1 MNRRFGYSIRKYLS
15 AFMILSTLSVVTQ
28 ASGAIAGST
37 SSSTS
42 FHTLTSKPKPV
53 VTLGKVTVVRISATQ
68 VKVSIS
74 NPHYAGQKVI
84 LQKYQTTTTSSSTK
98 ALAGTTTASKTS
110 TQKPVV
116 TLLQK
121 ITLSKNGTYNAVISA
136 KTTVN
141 DLIQL
146 LFNNQVIG
154 STLTT
159 QLVVPAPVV
168 TPTATPTATPTPSPS
183 DSSTTPVSA
192 IEPTDTPAPSPT
204 PSPTPSTTPSTTPSP
219 TQSPTTAPVT
229 PSDPSQGGGSASAPV
244 TPIAPIAPVV
254 ITSLVT
260 FNANGGAG
268 DNETLTALSTGTPL
282 PLNTFARDG
291 YSFIGWSPD
300 PSSLVASYQD
310 GVNIY
315 PTQNLTLYAVWLATN
330 TTTQTDSFTVTLRP
344 NGAAGVEIDLL
355 VPESGSNLPKNSF
368 VYTNYAFSGWSTSP
382 DGSTGT
388 SISDGGWVAST
399 TNVTLYAQWSFVNSC
414 PTCIAIYNKPDPLE
428 PQPTG
433 PQGFYQP
440 DVSLFNPSGNYI
452 LFDGNGGYGFQEPL
466 QDANGPLRHNPYYL
480 PNHAFSSWNTKA
492 DGSGDSYLD
501 AAIGVPLSNETLY
514 AQYVPG
520 GHVYYDSNGADSG
533 YTFPTQCSSVEAA
546 AGATVFDP
554 NDLLSDNGFLKADEK
569 FVGWNTKADG
579 TGTFYTEE
587 QWYSFTHDLYLYAIW
602 APVTYNISFI
612 PSDTIDHVVTK
623 LAVINTVFTIP
634 SAVFTRPGYTF
645 QGWSDQEASA
655 KVIANAGDSFAATDN
670 VNYYAVWTPNTYQVT
685 LNSNGAGIE
694 AQIESVLASG
704 FTLPANTFLRSGY
717 VFQGWSIDP
726 NSSSAT
732 IGDAGKIFPTSDE
745 TLYAVWSYL
754 YPLTYDS
761 NGGQGFIPATYN
773 LTGTVINLADATY
786 VYSKNGYSFK
796 GWSLNQSDMTPSFQ
810 IGDYFQIS
818 DTQTMYAI
826 WKAVNFDIVFNSI
839 SPTDPTE
846 NDSNDVQIYYGSALP
861 DDVYTADGYSLIGWS
876 VNADLSTI
884 DYPVGALSNIFNNT
898 TILYAVWQAVIPPVD
913 TSSPT
918 VTTYQVTFE
927 TGAAGETETATVQL
941 ASGDRLPSN
950 NFVWSGHSFLGWDID
965 PNSVQPMYGDQDP
978 IELTNDETLYA
989 IWS

>member
-1 MNRRFGYSIRKYLS
+1 
-15 AFMILSTLSVVTQ
+15 MILSTLSVVTQ

-146 LFNNQVIG
+146 VFNNQVIG

-159 QLVVPAPVV
+159 QLVVLAPAV
-168 TPTATPTATPTPSPS
+168 TPTATPTPSPS
-183 DSSTTPVSA
+183 ATPTPSPSDSSSTPVSA

-204 PSPTPSTTPSTTPSP
+204 PSPTPSTTPSP

-244 TPIAPIAPVV
+244 TPIAPVAPVV
-254 ITSLVT
+254 VTSLVT

-268 DNETLTALSTGTPL
+268 DNETLTALSTGTSL

-300 PSSLVASYQD
+300 PSSLVASYHD
-310 GVNIY
+310 GAIIY
-315 PTQNLTLYAVWLATN
+315 PTQNLTLYAVWLAAN

-355 VPESGSNLPKNSF
+355 VPESGSDLPKNTF
-368 VYTNYAFSGWSTSP
+368 VYTNYDFSGWSTSP

-399 TNVTLYAQWSFVNSC
+399 TNVTLYAQWTLVNSC
-414 PTCIAIYNKPDPLE
+414 PLCIAIYNKPDPLE
-428 PQPTG
+428 PTPSG
-433 PQGFYQP
+433 GASFVQP
-440 DVSLFNPSGNYI
+440 DVTLFNPSGNYI

-466 QDANGPLRHNPYYL
+466 QDSNTPLRHNPYYL

-492 DGSGDSYLD
+492 NGSGDSYLD
-501 AAIGVPLSNETLY
+501 AASGVPLEGETLY
-514 AQYVPG
+514 AQYVAG
-520 GHVYYDSNGADSG
+520 GHVYYDSNGADNG
-533 YTFPTQCSSVEAA
+533 YTFPSQCSSAEATA
-546 AGATVFDP
+546 NVPGDQ
-554 NDLLSDNGFLKADEK
+554 NDILSENGFGKTGETYI
-569 FVGWNTKADG
+569 GWNTKADG
-579 TGTFYTEE
+579 TG
-587 QWYSFTHDLYLYAIW
+587 QWYYDDEWYNYSHDLYLYAIW
-602 APVTYNISFI
+602 VPTTYKMHFVSVVSSNSADNSLITAPF
-612 PSDTIDHVVTK
+612 
-623 LAVINTVFTIP
+623 NTEFTIP
-634 SAVFTRPGYTF
+634 ANMFTRPGYEF
-645 QGWSDQEASA
+645 KGWTDQ
-655 KVIANAGDSFAATDN
+655 AGGTN
-670 VNYYAVWTPNTYQVT
+670 VVAIVGESYIPNQETYYYAIWSPNTYQVT
-685 LNSNGAGIE
+685 FDPNGASGDPYSFQGI
-694 AQIESVLASG
+694 ASG
-704 FTLPANTFLRSGY
+704 FGLPATSLQRSGY
-717 VFQGWSIDP
+717 AFLGWSLDK
-726 NSSSAT
+726 NSSVAT
-732 IGDAGKIFPTSDE
+732 YKDQDNFYPTDNS
-745 TLYAVWSYL
+745 TLYAIWGFKYQ
-754 YPLTYDS
+754 LTYDA
-761 NGGQGFIPATYN
+761 NGGQGVISTTYN
-773 LTGTVINLADATY
+773 LIGTVTNLASA
-786 VYSKNGYSFK
+786 SGLSRNGYSFAT
-796 GWSLNQSDMTPSFQ
+796 WSLNP
-810 IGDYFQIS
+810 S
-818 DTQTMYAI
+818 DTNPTMNPGANFVTNETQTIYAI
-826 WKAVNFDIVFNSI
+826 
-839 SPTDPTE
+839 
-846 NDSNDVQIYYGSALP
+846 
-861 DDVYTADGYSLIGWS
+861 
-876 VNADLSTI
+876 
-884 DYPVGALSNIFNNT
+884 
-898 TILYAVWQAVIPPVD
+898 WQAVIQPVD
-913 TSSPT
+913 TTSPT
-918 VTTYQVTFE
+918 VTTYQVTFDS
-927 TGAAGETETATVQL
+927 GAAGETETATVQL

-950 NFVWSGHSFLGWDID
+950 NFFWSGHSFLGWDID

-978 IELTNDETLYA
+978 IELTSDETLYA